1 VNQEDSLVAGTVVLF
16 NPGEEVYETISTYI
30 RQVAR
35 LFVIDNSTQSNPSIL
50 RRLQQTESIVYI
62 NNGGNKGIANALNR
76 GCAEALRGG
85 YKYLLT
91 MDQDT
96 ALPANFVRDL
106 MKGFVEN
113 ASEMIGIIAPR
124 YTASN
129 NAEKYEKVPLTMT
142 SGNILNLSAYLK
154 IGPFLNELFIDH
166 VDHEFCLR
174 LRQNGYAVVQA
185 NEVMIIHRP
194 GHLVSFKFF
203 GKKVA
208 FSSHSPIRLYYFARN
223 GFYVGSQYRKSFPEF
238 SVLFRNL
245 LLKEIIK
252 IPFESNKFLRLKMII
267 KGYRDYR
274 SEKLGAIGPMKT

>member
-1 VNQEDSLVAGTVVLF
+1 LVAGTVVLF
-16 NPGEEVYETISTYI
+16 NPGEEVFETISTYI

-50 RRLQQTESIVYI
+50 QRLQQIENIVYVS
-62 NNGGNKGIANALNR
+62 NGGNKGIANALNR

-96 ALPANFVRDL
+96 ALPSNFVRDL
-106 MKGFVEN
+106 MRGFVEN

-124 YTASN
+124 YTSSN
-129 NAEKYEKVPLTMT
+129 SAEKYEKVPLTMT

-174 LRQNGYAVVQA
+174 LRQNGYAIVQA

-194 GHLVSFKFF
+194 GHLVSFRFF

-223 GFYVGSQYRKSFPEF
+223 GFYVGSQYQKSFPEF
-238 SVLFRNL
+238 SALFRNL
-245 LLKEIIK
+245 LLKEIFK
-252 IPFESNKFLRLKMII
+252 IPFESDKFLRLKMII

-274 SEKLGAIGPMKT
+274 SEKLGAISVAKR